1 MKTFVEDVLKG
12 QGDNYIFPFFWQH
25 GESEDVLREY
35 MKVIHESNIGA
46 VCVEARP
53 HPDFA
58 GPRWWHDM
66 DIILDFISSD
76 QIGELKR
83 RAVII
88 LVFWIIMVI
97 AVFIDLWTGVEKA
110 RARHEQIYSDKL
122 RRTVAKIG
130 EYWRVQIMFL
140 LFDIVGSF
148 ITVYNLPYASMFG
161 TLCIVYIELRSV
173 FENLKEKRSVA
184 ADIPEAMK
192 EIINCKDIE
201 KAKELIEKLKGVG
214 NEKK

>member
-1 MKTFVEDVLKG
+1 M
-12 QGDNYIFPFFWQH
+12 GDTDRRYYRADCSI
-25 GESEDVLREY
+25 VYY
-35 MKVIHESNIGA
+35 ME
-46 VCVEARP
+46 
-53 HPDFA
+53 
-58 GPRWWHDM
+58 DM
-66 DIILDFISSD
+66 DIILDFIGSD

-83 RAVII
+83 RAVVI

-110 RARHEQIYSDKL
+110 RARHERIYSDKL

-148 ITVYNLPYASMFG
+148 ISIYNLPYASMLG

-173 FENLKEKRSVA
+173 FENLKEKRSAA

-192 EIINCKDIE
+192 EIINCNDIE
-201 KAKELIEKLKGVG
+201 KAKELIEKLKGIG
-214 NEKK
+214 DEKK

>member
-1 MKTFVEDVLKG
+1 
-12 QGDNYIFPFFWQH
+12 
-25 GESEDVLREY
+25 
-35 MKVIHESNIGA
+35 
-46 VCVEARP
+46 
-53 HPDFA
+53 
-58 GPRWWHDM
+58 M

-110 RARHEQIYSDKL
+110 RARHEQI
-122 RRTVAKIG
+122 
-130 EYWRVQIMFL
+130 YWRVQIMFL

>member
-1 MKTFVEDVLKG
+1 MIELITT
-12 QGDNYIFPFFWQH
+12 GDFMEIQ
-25 GESEDVLREY
+25 RRA
-35 MKVIHESNIGA
+35 I
-46 VCVEARP
+46 
-53 HPDFA
+53 
-58 GPRWWHDM
+58 
-66 DIILDFISSD
+66 IILI
-76 QIGELKR
+76 
-83 RAVII
+83 
-88 LVFWIIMVI
+88 FWIIMII

-130 EYWRVQIMFL
+130 EYWRVQVMFL

-148 ITVYNLPYASMFG
+148 ITVYNLPYASMLG
-161 TLCIVYIELRSV
+161 TFCIVYIELRSV

-201 KAKELIEKLKGVG
+201 KAKELIEKLRGIG
-214 NEKK
+214 DEKK

>member
-1 MKTFVEDVLKG
+1 MG
-12 QGDNYIFPFFWQH
+12 
-25 GESEDVLREY
+25 REIRPARFMGNTDRGYYRADCSIVYY
-35 MKVIHESNIGA
+35 ME
-46 VCVEARP
+46 
-53 HPDFA
+53 
-58 GPRWWHDM
+58 DM
-66 DIILDFISSD
+66 DIILDFIGSD

-83 RAVII
+83 RAVVI

-110 RARHEQIYSDKL
+110 RARHERIYSDKL

-148 ITVYNLPYASMFG
+148 ISIYNLPYASMLG

-173 FENLKEKRSVA
+173 FENLKEKRSAA

-192 EIINCKDIE
+192 EIINCNDIE
-201 KAKELIEKLKGVG
+201 KAKELIEKLKGIG
-214 NEKK
+214 DEKK

>member
-1 MKTFVEDVLKG
+1 M
-12 QGDNYIFPFFWQH
+12 GDTDRRYYRADCAI
-25 GESEDVLREY
+25 VYY
-35 MKVIHESNIGA
+35 ME
-46 VCVEARP
+46 
-53 HPDFA
+53 
-58 GPRWWHDM
+58 DM

-83 RAVII
+83 RAVVI

-110 RARHEQIYSDKL
+110 RARHERIYSDKL

-148 ITVYNLPYASMFG
+148 ISVYNLPYASMFG
-161 TLCIVYIELRSV
+161 TVCIVYIELRSV
-173 FENLKEKRSVA
+173 FENLKEKRSSAVEILEVA
-184 ADIPEAMK
+184 QK
-192 EIINCKDIE
+192 IIDCKDSDG
-201 KAKELIEKLKGVG
+201 AKQLIKDLNDKITKEEIRFRK
-214 NEKK
+214 NEKQYKK